1 MSRIILKQFPLIQSN
16 QCGAVGL
23 LTLVANGQMDKRSFS
38 VNNRSR
44 TLRNSESKHHFNRR
58 LFNQIRHESNG
69 RILKS
74 PLGPCTPVPNENIV
88 EYTYKNMDG
97 WTEDPAAT
105 CAFSGRSYSYGM
117 LRMLINRCAQALLG
131 HCGLKPGEVVGLLL
145 PNIPEYII
153 VCHGAMEAGLS
164 VTFVNPLYTP
174 DEIKRQFEN
183 AGVKMIITIPLL
195 LEVATTIGPTIP
207 GYKSTICIGGDDDPS
222 KKIHGLMSLLSEG
235 HEADLPEI
243 HPDQLALLPYSSG
256 TTGLPKGVMLSHKN
270 LVANLVQGDHP
281 ALIGKITSRSGEKH
295 KALTVLPFFHIY
307 GFNGIMNICLR
318 SGSHLIT
325 IPRFTPEDY
334 IKALETYRPTFL
346 FVVPSLLTFIA
357 SHPLITKEHLSSV
370 EEITSGAAPLTE
382 GLLQKFRQ
390 KIDNPEVMIRQGYG
404 MTETSPVTFIMPKL
418 TPPSKIG
425 TIGILYPGTEA
436 KVVSLTTGEALG
448 THKTGELLVR
458 GPQVMMGYLNNET
471 ATSEAIDEEGW
482 LHTGD
487 VVYYDEDHYFYVVD
501 RCKELI
507 KVKGN
512 QVSPT
517 ELENLILE
525 IEGIVDAA
533 VVGVPDDLAGEVPRA
548 YVVTKP
554 GQNLA
559 EADIQKFVSSK
570 VTHYK
575 KLAGG
580 VKFINAIPRNPSGK
594 ILRNELKIQ
603 NP

>member
-1 MSRIILKQFPLIQSN
+1 MSRIVLKQISQHRLTQPNQMGYIGLI
-16 QCGAVGL
+16 
-23 LTLVANGQMDKRSFS
+23 TLVGSGNKRMFS
-38 VNNRSR
+38 VNI
-44 TLRNSESKHHFNRR
+44 SKAAKSTNPKTQQANAQQ
-58 LFNQIRHESNG
+58 LAQIRNFG
-69 RILKS
+69 VLKS
-74 PLGPCTPVPNENIV
+74 PYGHCGPIPNETVVQHI
-88 EYTYKNMDG
+88 YKEMDK
-97 WTEDPAAT
+97 WVEDPAAT
-105 CAFSGRSYSYGM
+105 CAVSGRSYTYGM

-145 PNIPEYII
+145 PNIPEYVI
-153 VCHGAMEAGLS
+153 VCHGAMEAGLT

-183 AGVKMIITIPLL
+183 AGVKMIVTIPLL
-195 LEVATTIGPTIP
+195 LEVATTIGPTLQ

-222 KKIHGLMSLLSEG
+222 KNVHGLMSLLSEG
-235 HEADLPEI
+235 YEADLPEI

-270 LVANLVQGDHP
+270 LVANMVQGEHP
-281 ALIGKITSRSGEKH
+281 SLVGNIATKDGKKH
-295 KALTVLPFFHIY
+295 TALTVLPFFHIY
-307 GFNGIMNICLR
+307 GFNGIMNICLKL
-318 SGSHLIT
+318 GGHLIS

-334 IKALETYRPTFL
+334 LKALETYRPTFL
-346 FVVPSLLTFIA
+346 FVVPSLLLFLA
-357 SHPLITKEHLSSV
+357 SHPSVTKEHLSSV
-370 EEITSGAAPLTE
+370 EAITSGAAPLTE

-390 KIDNPEVMIRQGYG
+390 KISNPEVVIRQGYG
-404 MTETSPVTFIMPKL
+404 MTETSPVTFLMPQM

-425 TIGILYPGTEA
+425 TIGVLYPGTEA
-436 KVVSLTTGEALG
+436 KVVSLSTGEVLG
-448 THKTGELLVR
+448 SHQTGELLVR
-458 GPQVMMGYLNNET
+458 GPQVMMGYLKNEK
-471 ATSEAIDEEGW
+471 ATSEIIDDEGW

-487 VVYYDEDHYFYVVD
+487 VVYYDEDQYFYIVD

-517 ELENLILE
+517 ELENLIME

-533 VVGVPDDLAGEVPRA
+533 VVGVPDELAGEVPRA

-554 GQNLA
+554 GQNLN
-559 EADIQKFVSSK
+559 EEDIQRFINSK

-580 VKFINAIPRNPSGK
+580 VKFIQAIPRNPSGK